1 MNRNGENPPI
11 YTADVMFHPG
21 WDVKV
26 FCLSSPR
33 VTGHVFHSHDYM
45 QIFYVL
51 RGICHHYV
59 GGKCYDLVRG
69 DGFVLPPYLIHKTLL
84 GENSEIFCCEFLPS
98 AADAERR
105 SYPNALEAARI
116 ELSFISF
123 FFSDKANIKPRI
135 SFPPEDVIHMEYL
148 MRQMLKEYGS
158 SKPFAREMLSLYVQE
173 ITITYARKY
182 DTIARENDAGEIV
195 RRYQFAV
202 QDAIAFIDIHYA
214 EPITLE
220 DVCHVAAIS
229 KTYFCYLFK
238 LITSKTFV
246 RYLSDVRISH
256 AMELLETTDLSITR
270 ICYEVGF
277 KNLSHFAR
285 VFLSTVGLSA
295 KAYRLSRQGGKA
307 PGEKPAGRPG
317 KIEKET

>member
-1 MNRNGENPPI
+1 MNGSVENPPL
-11 YTADVMFHPG
+11 YTANVMFHPG
-21 WDVKV
+21 WNAKV
-26 FCLSSPR
+26 FSLSSPR
-33 VTGHVFHSHDYM
+33 VTGDVFHSHDYM

-84 GENSEIFCCEFLPS
+84 DENSEIFCCEFLPS
-98 AADAERR
+98 APNMEQQ
-105 SYPNALEAARI
+105 SYPDALDKVRI

-123 FFSDKANIKPRI
+123 FFSDKADIKPRI

-148 MRQMLKEYGS
+148 MGQMLKEYGS
-158 SKPFAREMLSLYVQE
+158 TKPFARDMLNLYVQE
-173 ITITYARKY
+173 ITIAYARKY
-182 DTIARENDAGEIV
+182 NTIARENDAGEIV

-202 QDAIAFIDIHYA
+202 QDAISFINLHYA

-246 RYLSDVRISH
+246 RYLSDVRVSH
-256 AMELLETTDLSITR
+256 AMELLETTDLPITR

-285 VFLSTVGLSA
+285 VFLGTVGLSA
-295 KAYRLSRQGGKA
+295 KAYRASRQGGEAAQHNSA
-307 PGEKPAGRPG
+307 PSKDAQGEV
-317 KIEKET
+317 